1 MTTAIPGTTASQRI
15 LPIFPLTSTVFFPG
29 TFLALTIFEPRY
41 IEMVRDVTAG
51 DGMFAIAL
59 RDEDSFSRMGT
70 VGRISELELLEDGT
84 FRVKVAGLE
93 RVLLTE
99 VTGDTSYRQ
108 ARAES
113 RPEVMGTE
121 DAFMLT
127 EARLELLASYGMLRS
142 MLHGN
147 EPLVLHQNLPFE
159 AVVNTACAWLPIEAS
174 LRQRLLSEDS
184 LIDRQRRSMDYFS
197 KVIETLTWLQ
207 GVEGRGSSVVN

>member
-1 MTTAIPGTTASQRI
+1 MTTAIPSTRAFQRI
-15 LPIFPLTSTVFFPG
+15 LPIFPLPGTVFFPG

-51 DGMFAIAL
+51 DGMIAIAL
-59 RDEDSFSRMGT
+59 RDEDSFYRTGT

-93 RVLLTE
+93 RVSLTE

-108 ARAES
+108 ARVEA

-121 DAFMLT
+121 DALMLT

-147 EPLVLHQNLPFE
+147 EPLVLHQHLPFE
-159 AVVNTACAWLPIEAS
+159 AVVNTACSWLPIEAS
-174 LRQRLLSEDS
+174 LRQRLLSEDR
-184 LIDRQRRSMDYFS
+184 LIDRQRLSMDYFS
-197 KVIETLTWLQ
+197 RVIETLTWLQ